1 MATMKAVQMHAFGD
15 VDVLHYE
22 EIERPLPQAGEVLV
36 RVRAAGIN
44 PVDWGARSYPM
55 PSTTGA
61 AGAHLPYI
69 LGWDLAGDVVALGAG
84 VTHFALGDAVYGMPR
99 FPGEAKAY
107 SEYTA
112 APVSDLARK
121 PEHLTHQQTAAV
133 PMSALTAWQAL
144 FDTAGL
150 QEGQTVFIPGGA
162 GGVGHLAIQLA
173 KWKGAQVIT
182 TTSTR
187 NVAFVREL
195 GADVVIDYT
204 RASVADVV
212 KEVDVVLD
220 MMGEDV
226 LRQAFEGV
234 KHGGRVVS
242 LLRSH
247 RELGEQLAEI
257 ARLFDA
263 GQLKVHIEAVF
274 PLQDVAQAHK
284 LSEGR
289 HVRSSVSPIPR
300 RYATYGTTL
309 MSHLHWTIPML
320 EKIW

>member
-1 MATMKAVQMHAFGD
+1 MATMKAVRMHAFGD

-22 EIERPLPQAGEVLV
+22 EVERPLPQAGEVLV
-36 RVRAAGIN
+36 RVRAAGVN

-61 AGAHLPYI
+61 AGADLPYI
-69 LGWDLAGDVVALGAG
+69 LGWDLSGDVVALGAG
-84 VTHFALGDAVYGMPR
+84 VTQLALGDAVYGMPR

-107 SEYTA
+107 SEYTV
-112 APVSDLARK
+112 APASDLARK
-121 PEHLTHQQTAAV
+121 PEQLTYQEAAAV
-133 PMSALTAWQAL
+133 PMAALIAWQAL
-144 FDTAGL
+144 FDTAQL
-150 QEGQTVFIPGGA
+150 HAGQTVLIPGGA

-195 GADVVIDYT
+195 GADLVIDYT

-212 KEVDVVLD
+212 QEVDVVLD

-226 LRQAFEGV
+226 LRQAFRGV
-234 KHGGRVVS
+234 KRGGWVVS
-242 LLRSH
+242 LLRAH
-247 RELGEQLAEI
+247 RELGEQLAAQAGVHFAFILVHPSGERLAEI
-257 ARLFDA
+257 ARLCDA
-263 GQLKVHIEAVF
+263 GQLNVHIEAVF

-284 LSEGR
+284 LSESR
-289 HVRSSVSPIPR
+289 HVRGKLVLTV
-300 RYATYGTTL
+300 A
-309 MSHLHWTIPML
+309 
-320 EKIW
+320 